1 MSPTPVLHPNDR
13 TESPPVAAAEARTTA
28 PLRVSAMAAMAHAR
42 LRTVSPETLLVEVA
56 ALLSNAQIGVAVV
69 TDATGCAL
77 GTVTETLLVQH
88 LGLGQASPFTT
99 RADAVMTQHFVRCA
113 PDDLLS
119 DVLANMHAR
128 GLVFVLLVD
137 DEGRTVGIV
146 NPRDGL
152 RALLAA
158 GNDEAVLMRNYVMG
172 VGYT

>member
-1 MSPTPVLHPNDR
+1 
-13 TESPPVAAAEARTTA
+13 
-28 PLRVSAMAAMAHAR
+28 
-42 LRTVSPETLLVEVA
+42 
-56 ALLSNAQIGVAVV
+56 
-69 TDATGCAL
+69 
-77 GTVTETLLVQH
+77 
-88 LGLGQASPFTT
+88 
-99 RADAVMTQHFVRCA
+99 
-113 PDDLLS
+113 
-119 DVLANMHAR
+119 MHAR